1 MNATVYT
8 LFYIKRT
15 KTNKEG
21 HSPIYVRVTIQSR
34 RFEFSTNK
42 FIHSDKWNT
51 EAAKVRGNNEEA
63 RAINSHLDHI
73 RSEISQAERTLF
85 KKGTPVNTDT
95 LRNQLFPHAGAA
107 RMLVSI
113 FQDHIN
119 LLELI

>member
-1 MNATVYT
+1 MNATVYI

-51 EAAKVRGNNEEA
+51 EATKVRGNNEEA

-73 RSEISQAERTLF
+73 RSEIYEAERTLF
-85 KKGTPVNTDT
+85 KKESPLIQTPSATNS
-95 LRNQLFPHAGAA
+95 FPMPVQPGC
-107 RMLVSI
+107 
-113 FQDHIN
+113 
-119 LLELI
+119 